1 MANEITRDDLKP
13 IDQKLDKLLEK
24 VAKLETLQQ
33 TEADRLPFG
42 EMILQINDQGERL
55 GVVESKVDKL
65 ELTWAKAVGLVL
77 GSGGVGGVVAQLL
90 QRIW

>member
-1 MANEITRDDLKP
+1 MTEITHEDLRGVNV
-13 IDQKLDKLLEK
+13 KLDKLLVA
-24 VAKLETLQQ
+24 VAKLETLQK
-33 TEADRLPFG
+33 TEGERLPFG

-77 GSGGVGGVVAQLL
+77 GSGGIASVVTQFL
-90 QRIW
+90 QKIW